1 MHFRAVLGKLNI
13 LRSTKGMAI
22 IMLAHSELKR
32 YEDPASEGYDRWMP
46 RLQKKAAATCM
57 EYSDIVGFA
66 NYFTSMKSVDKGFGQ
81 TKNIAIG
88 DGSRV
93 LYTQE
98 RPSFIAKSRYD
109 IPAELEFEWSTLANA
124 ISPPKS
130 SSKSS
135 KKEKKNGAD

>member
-1 MHFRAVLGKLNI
+1 MHFRALLDKLNK
-13 LRSTKGMAI
+13 LRAAKGMAI

-46 RLQKKAAATCM
+46 KLQKKAAATCM
-57 EYSDIVGFA
+57 EYADIVGFA

-98 RPSFIAKSRYD
+98 KPSFIAKSRYN
-109 IPAELEFEWSTLANA
+109 IPNELPFDWATLVSA
-124 ISPPKS
+124 IQP
-130 SSKSS
+130 
-135 KKEKKNGAD
+135 KEKNQNGTN